1 MENFTIKD
9 IIKATNGQLISGNL
23 TTIVNS
29 ISTDSRTLKE
39 GDLFV
44 ALIGERF
51 DGHDFIKQAI
61 ERGAIGFIVSK
72 EIDQDIGCII
82 KVADTLHA
90 LGDIA
95 KLYRERFNIPVIGI
109 TGSNG
114 KTTTKDMIASVLQ
127 EKYKILKSEGNLN
140 NTIGLPLTV
149 FNLSKSHEILVL
161 EMGISIPGE
170 MSRLVE
176 IAKPNIAVI
185 TNISPT
191 HLEFLGSVE
200 GVVAEKSILAR
211 STDVG
216 VLNADDP
223 NVANIRDGIKG
234 KTIFYGIKEPADVMA
249 DDIDVD
255 QYGKPKFRLIVK
267 TNIEGE
273 IDIHIPLIGRHNVYN
288 ALRAA
293 SVGAIFGIELS
304 LIKKALEMYQPM
316 SMRMQ
321 RLDIEGITIIDDTYN
336 SNPASL
342 IAAVDFLLT
351 MNNSRRKVLVVGD
364 MLELGKH
371 SDKLHADV
379 GNYIGKNAKDALST
393 LITVGERAVDIAKSA
408 TESGIKEDKVIICK
422 TNSEAGPKLLSILQ
436 KGDIILIKGSRGMK
450 MEEIVNYIKEKMK
463 GDKDT

>member
-1 MENFTIKD
+1 M
-9 IIKATNGQLISGNL
+9 
-23 TTIVNS
+23 
-29 ISTDSRTLKE
+29 
-39 GDLFV
+39 

-51 DGHDFIKQAI
+51 DGHDFIKQAM
-61 ERGAIGFIVSK
+61 ERGAIGAIVSK
-72 EIDQDIGCII
+72 EIEQNVGCII
-82 KVADTLHA
+82 KVSDTLQA

-95 KLYRERFNIPVIGI
+95 KSYRERFHIPVIGI

-127 EKYKILKSEGNLN
+127 ERYRTLKSEGNLN

-149 FNLSKSHEILVL
+149 FKLSKLHEALVL

-170 MSRLVE
+170 MSRLVD
-176 IAKPNIAVI
+176 IAKPNISVI

-191 HLEFLGSVE
+191 HLEFLGSIE

-211 STDVG
+211 STDIG

-223 NVANIRDGIKG
+223 NVVSMRNGVDG

-249 DDIDVD
+249 DDIDMD

-267 TNIEGE
+267 TNVEGE
-273 IDIHIPLIGRHNVYN
+273 IDIHIPSIGKHNVYN

-293 SVGAIFGIELS
+293 SVGAILGIELN

-316 SMRMQ
+316 GMRMQ

-351 MNNSRRKVLVVGD
+351 IDNIGKKVLVVGD
-364 MLELGKH
+364 MLELGEH

-379 GNYIGKNAKDALST
+379 GNYIGMNAKYALSK
-393 LITVGERAVDIAKSA
+393 LITVGERSSNVAKSA
-408 TESGIKEDKVIICK
+408 IESGIEEDKVIICK
-422 TNSEAGPKLLSILQ
+422 SNSEAAPLLLSILK
-436 KGDIILIKGSRGMK
+436 KGDIVLVKGFQRHEDGRDSQLHKRK
-450 MEEIVNYIKEKMK
+450 DERRLRIPEKSIQFLACFIIFFTK
-463 GDKDT
+463 SLYSIFHHLTYLNI